1 MFDRDH
7 LMFSEKPPKTW
18 APTWPIPSPP
28 PSRERYPESA
38 DESEPE
44 MILVEPIRRGRETSE
59 WQGTCVVGVV
69 IMGVL
74 LLHLCGVQE
83 LPDAAVTA
91 LCWGISGI
99 TAAYTL
105 GRSIVK
111 RGIVDVP
118 RVEVGA
124 GDGLRPGEMR
134 RLMDADA
141 HPLERAHGIMGTR
154 AANRE

>member
-7 LMFSEKPPKTW
+7 LMFSEKPQ
-18 APTWPIPSPP
+18 
-28 PSRERYPESA
+28 SA

-141 HPLERAHGIMGTR
+141 HPLYQRFQAKNAGPPTGGVPCGNEREAR
-154 AANRE
+154 ASARYSNPTPK